1 MLRKEIG
8 SSKQEEW
15 RDLCED
21 LEKDPFGQMYKIVMS
36 PLKLPNPRLTLT
48 KQQRR
53 EIFGDL
59 FMGVREHPYRMG
71 EVEAPSPFSGQEIA
85 DASARMSGNAPG
97 PDNLT
102 PEVVERSIEAA
113 PEYYKQV
120 FNNLLKQNEFPEN
133 WKRTALVLID
143 KPKKSPEEKTKYRPI
158 CLISA
163 LGKLY
168 ENLINKRLMEDIE
181 QCGGL
186 GQKQFGF
193 RKNRSTVD
201 AIEEVLNTVRGTNG
215 EKPEWSAL
223 ILVNVKN
230 AFNTA
235 SWELIVK
242 KLEKSKYVSR
252 YLQNIIKKYLSGR
265 IVSLDRST
273 SEEIGGGVP
282 QGSVLGPTL

>member
-1 MLRKEIG
+1 VKQEEYSQARKMLRKEID

-21 LEKDPFGQMYKIVMS
+21 LEKDPFGQRYKTVMS

-71 EVEAPSPFSGQEIA
+71 EVEAPPPFSGQEIA
-85 DASARMSGNAPG
+85 DASARIMSGNAPG

-102 PEVVERSIEAA
+102 PEVVKRSIEAA

-120 FNNLLKQNEFPEN
+120 FNNLLKQNEFPED

-143 KPKKSPEEKTKYRPI
+143 KPKKSPEEKTKCRPI
-158 CLISA
+158 CLISV

-201 AIEEVLNTVRGTNG
+201 AIEEVLNTVRRTNG

-223 ILVNVKN
+223 ILVDVKN

-242 KLEKSKYVSR
+242 KLEKSKYR
-252 YLQNIIKKYLSGR
+252 
-265 IVSLDRST
+265 DT
-273 SEEIGGGVP
+273 SKI
-282 QGSVLGPTL
+282 